1 MQDGPCVQTSRSV
14 LAGRKGTES
23 SLWCEWL
30 SQVSQGISL
39 FCLLFLQR
47 NCLPEKASGFYCFLI
62 HCGPLMESGSTYD
75 VRVCKWHLEGGQEV
89 RVTMGSFYWCLG
101 SSSPAFFW
109 GSSPG
114 SSFIPQVSFTL
125 KRIKSVF
132 KLQSND
138 WIGDEIIPHQTPKSN
153 IFFEMFFLGSMLRGS
168 DERHK
173 VRNTGSWSRP
183 ERESPS
189 TWPSWAT
196 PWGAGSHPNHA
207 RQHTFY
213 L

>member
-1 MQDGPCVQTSRSV
+1 MCKPVGLCLPDAKAQR
-14 LAGRKGTES
+14 A
-23 SLWCEWL
+23 L
-30 SQVSQGISL
+30 SDVNDCHRVSQGISL

-47 NCLPEKASGFYCFLI
+47 NCLPEKASGFHCFLI
-62 HCGPLMESGSTYD
+62 HCGALMESGSTYD

-89 RVTMGSFYWCLG
+89 WVTMGSLSWCLG

-132 KLQSND
+132 KLRSND

-153 IFFEMFFLGSMLRGS
+153 FFLKCSFLAQCWGEVMKGTKSETLEAGLGQS
-168 DERHK
+168 ERALQPGPPGPPHGGL
-173 VRNTGSWSRP
+173 VLIPTMQGNTHFISK
-183 ERESPS
+183 
-189 TWPSWAT
+189 
-196 PWGAGSHPNHA
+196 
-207 RQHTFY
+207 
-213 L
+213 